1 MKNKLFVLILGLFL
15 AVPGL
20 ASAHKHIPVDHEG
33 HDIHKEDCCDK
44 DNHRHHFMHGDWKAK
59 MAAREGKIL
68 GWVNQYTPE
77 KKEAWTKMFSEK
89 KVLMM
94 KWLSPQ
100 NAAKREQWKK
110 ERMEKM
116 EKFRK
121 QYDEGKITKEEFL
134 KKVHGGKDMS
144 HWQTYHEIEEAV
156 AEKNNEEAK
165 KYLNQL
171 LEQYKAHNQ
180 MLKDLMA
187 K

>member
-15 AVPGL
+15 TLPSL
-20 ASAHKHIPVDHEG
+20 ASAHNQIPVNHEG
-33 HDIHKEDCCDK
+33 HGNPKEDCCDK
-44 DNHRHHFMHGDWKAK
+44 SNHRHHFMHGDWKAK

-68 GWVNQYTPE
+68 AWVDQYTPE
-77 KKEAWTKMFSEK
+77 KKAEWTQMFSEK

-100 NAAKREQWKK
+100 NVAKREQWKK

-116 EKFRK
+116 EKYRK
-121 QYDEGKITKEEFL
+121 QYDAGKITKEEFL
-134 KKVHGGKDMS
+134 KKVHGGKDMG
-144 HWQTYHEIEEAV
+144 HWQTYHELEKAV
-156 AEKNNEEAK
+156 SEKNKKDAK